1 MMQFRDNHL
10 YKLQRE
16 KATNADLKAKIQVLK
31 SAIEELLSHYFTLQN
46 AHNKLEHTVALLS
59 ELTTLCHEVNVRKK
73 TEYEREMKDLLAMIE
88 RYRCRI
94 RNVDRLIEGYEKEV
108 VELRI
113 THEQRTAEFKKIQK
127 NPTTNRTA
135 ATIDYYVAQRKLYEQ
150 KIAKQDNTFDDFVSV
165 TQ

>member
-1 MMQFRDNHL
+1 MAAIKQ
-10 YKLQRE
+10 E
-16 KATNADLKAKIQVLK
+16 IQ
-31 SAIEELLSHYFTLQN
+31 SIQGQIEELLSHYFTLQN

-73 TEYEREMKDLLAMIE
+73 TEYEREIKDLLAMIE

-94 RNVDRLIEGYEKEV
+94 RNVDRLIEQYEKEV
-108 VELRI
+108 VELRMLP
-113 THEQRTAEFKKIQK
+113 ERRSAEFKKIQK

-150 KIAKQDNTFDDFVSV
+150 KTETQNNTFDDFLNV